1 VASIR
6 PSSNYRPENIVPF
19 FDQARFQ
26 VAQIETTPTSTP
38 WLKEDHYH
46 ENPTIFDQLLL
57 NYYLII

>member
-6 PSSNYRPENIVPF
+6 PSSNYRPEKYGPF

-26 VAQIETTPTSTP
+26 VAQIETTPTITP

-46 ENPTIFDQLLL
+46 ENPTIFDQFF
-57 NYYLII
+57 